1 MPMFSYKGRTLRG
14 ELVTGRIDGDTADA
28 VASRLFTSGITPI
41 DISAAAS
48 AQDLSVDKLGRMI
61 GLGQPRISDLVLF
74 TRQMYTITKSGLPL
88 LRGLRGLSASTHNP
102 VLRDA
107 LEDVLSSLE
116 AGRDLA
122 TSFARHPKIFPT
134 LYVSIVRVGE
144 QTGTLEKS
152 FQRLG
157 EYLQQDQDMQD
168 RMKSAM
174 RYPIIVLAAI
184 AIAIGILT
192 AFVIPR
198 FAPIFAA
205 LGDDIPMPTRIIMGT
220 STFVRDQWYVVLATL
235 AVIVFATRAYIGTDT
250 GRYRWHK
257 FKLKLPVI
265 GKLTHEAI
273 LSRICRSLAISLSA
287 GMSMSQTLAVIARS
301 SGNDY
306 MAEQI
311 LRLRDCVER
320 GDSLS
325 RASTTVGMFPPLV
338 LQMMAVGEET
348 GELSTLLDEV
358 AGFYER
364 EVDYALKN
372 LTSAIEPLLIIAV
385 GGMVLILALGV
396 FLPLWNMISKVG
408 GMH

>member
-1 MPMFSYKGRTLRG
+1 MPLFNYKGRTLRG
-14 ELVTGRIDGDTADA
+14 ELVTGRVDGDTPEA

-48 AQDLSVDKLGRMI
+48 AQDLSVEKLGRII
-61 GLGQPRISDLVLF
+61 GLGRPRVADLVLF

-88 LRGLRGLSASTHNP
+88 LRGLRGLSASTHNA
-102 VLRDA
+102 VLREA
-107 LEDVLSSLE
+107 LQDVLASLE

-144 QTGTLEKS
+144 ATGTLEKS

-157 EYLQQDQDMQD
+157 EYLSQDEAMQE

-174 RYPIIVLAAI
+174 RYPAIVM
-184 AIAIGILT
+184 IAIGVALAILT
-192 AFVIPR
+192 TFVIPK
-198 FAPIFAA
+198 FAPIFAS
-205 LGDDIPMPTRIIMGT
+205 LGDDIPTPTRIIMGA
-220 STFVRDQWYVVLATL
+220 SSFARDYWYIVIAGL
-235 AVIVFATRAYIGTDT
+235 AVLVGIVRAYINTDD
-250 GRYRWHK
+250 GRYRWHR
-257 FKLKLPVI
+257 FKLRLPVV

-273 LSRICRSLAISLSA
+273 LSRVCRSLAISLSA
-287 GMSMSQTLAVIARS
+287 GMPMTQTLAVIARS

-306 MAEQI
+306 MSEQI
-311 LRLRDCVER
+311 LRLRDSVER

-325 RASTTVGMFPPLV
+325 RASATVGMFPPLV
-338 LQMMAVGEET
+338 LQMMGVGEET

-364 EVDYALKN
+364 EVDFALKN
-372 LTSAIEPLLIIAV
+372 LTSAIEPLLICAV
-385 GGMVLILALGV
+385 GGMVLILALGI

-408 GMH
+408 GTV